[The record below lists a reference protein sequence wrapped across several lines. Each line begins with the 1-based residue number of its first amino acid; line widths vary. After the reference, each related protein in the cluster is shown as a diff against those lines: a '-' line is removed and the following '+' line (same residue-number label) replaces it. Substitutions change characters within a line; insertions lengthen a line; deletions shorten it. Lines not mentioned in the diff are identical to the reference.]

1 MSYAGSGA
9 GVGSAFDPVPGAQ
22 PRRVPVPKLPLHWRA
37 YSWPIIQQ
45 DTHDPDAAVVTFLRK
60 AAGVHTVLLYIDCLT
75 DAAKPSRSEME
86 YLGDGIFAM
95 SYRVPRRWR
104 AGYSFYECAGFC
116 VPWRVDAECPLDSL
130 IDRSQTDPRNRMCC
144 QDPQGRRLSL
154 VEALPESRELASRPL
169 AA

>member
-1 MSYAGSGA
+1 MSYPGSGV
-9 GVGSAFDPVPGAQ
+9 GVNPGQGPAPNSQ

-37 YSWPIIQQ
+37 HHWPIIQQ
-45 DTHDPDAAVVTFLRK
+45 DVEGSDAVVVTFLRK
-60 AAGVHTVLLYIDCLT
+60 APGVHTVLLYIDCLT
-75 DAAKPSRSEME
+75 DATQPSRSEME

-95 SYRVPRRWR
+95 SYQVPRGWR

-116 VPWRVDAECPLDSL
+116 VPWRVDADCPLDSL
-130 IDRSQTDPRNRMCC
+130 IDRSQTDPRNRMGC

-154 VEALPESRELASRPL
+154 VEALPESGELASRPL